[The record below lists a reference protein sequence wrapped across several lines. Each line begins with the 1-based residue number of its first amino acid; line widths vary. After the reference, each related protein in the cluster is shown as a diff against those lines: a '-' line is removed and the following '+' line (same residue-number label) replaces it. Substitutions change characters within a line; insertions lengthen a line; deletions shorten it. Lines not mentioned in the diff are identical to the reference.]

1 VVLSLPV
8 GDESKKVCHNMP
20 KAGLAYRQ
28 LEPSLTTNSYTHPQ
42 VEEVRVDMAAMKV
55 ESKQVELLTS
65 VGSCVAICLYDFQ
78 HKCGGLAHIMLPH
91 SNLGTQEPLP
101 SKFADTAVPTLAKA
115 IRQIS
120 GKESRLTAKISGG
133 ANMFASL
140 GINRLDIGTKN
151 IKATK
156 AALDECNIRL
166 LSEDVGGF
174 NGRRITFNPTSGT
187 VSVRHFNGDVRT
199 L

>member
-1 VVLSLPV
+1 V
-8 GDESKKVCHNMP
+8 GDESKKACQNMP
-20 KAGLAYRQ
+20 KVGLAYQ
-28 LEPSLTTNSYTHPQ
+28 KLAPSLTINGNTHPR

-55 ESKQVELLTS
+55 ESKPVELLTS

-91 SNLGTQEPLP
+91 SSLGPIEPLP
-101 SKFADTAVPTLAKA
+101 SKFADTAVPTLAKG

-120 GKESRLTAKISGG
+120 GKESRLMAKISGG

-140 GINRLDIGTKN
+140 GVNRLDIGTKN
-151 IKATK
+151 VKAVK

-166 LSEDVGGF
+166 LGEDVGGF
-174 NGRRITFNPTSGT
+174 NGRRISFNPTSGT
-187 VSVRHFNGDVRT
+187 VSVRHFNGDIRT
-199 L
+199 I